1 VRQYEGMFIL
11 DTVETS
17 ETVDDIIKAIGGLI
31 EDSKGK
37 VISEQKLDR
46 RGFARV
52 ADKKNSG
59 GYYFSLIFEMDPGAL
74 VEFKSILAKRKD
86 VFRVQITLSQHVSV

>member
-1 VRQYEGMFIL
+1 MRQYEGMFIL

-17 ETVDDIIKAIGGLI
+17 ESVDDIIKAIGGLI
-31 EDSKGK
+31 EEFKGK
-37 VISEQKLDR
+37 VINEQKLDR

-59 GYYFSLIFEMDPGAL
+59 GFYFSLIFEMDPGSL

-86 VFRVQITLSQHVSV
+86 VFRVQITLSPNVAV